1 MKDEKILLTADEA
14 ISLLP
19 EGEHVHNYVNPA
31 AGIFIGCDYDRA
43 DAEKHIRDAIQR
55 EIAGPG
61 CQGMKHGL
69 AVWSSEKR
77 VSFFETDM
85 PKLKAIEAPVNAV
98 ATRTRTKQ
106 TSMQRNAD
114 HERTSKMDTGV

>member
-1 MKDEKILLTADEA
+1 MSDEKMMLTPEEA

-19 EGEHVHNYVNPA
+19 DGEHVHNYVNPA
-31 AGIFIGCDYDRA
+31 AGMFIGCDYDRA
-43 DAEKHIRDAIQR
+43 DAEEHIKKAIQR

-69 AVWSSEKR
+69 AVWSDNKR

-85 PKLKAIEAPVNAV
+85 PKLKAMEAVKDAAISAYPS
-98 ATRTRTKQ
+98 R
-106 TSMQRNAD
+106 
-114 HERTSKMDTGV
+114 